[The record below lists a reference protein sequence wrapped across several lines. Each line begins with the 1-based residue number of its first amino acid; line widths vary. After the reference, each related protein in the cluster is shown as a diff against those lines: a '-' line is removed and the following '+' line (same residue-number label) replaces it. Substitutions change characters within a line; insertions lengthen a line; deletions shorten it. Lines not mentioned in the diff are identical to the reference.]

1 MGGSDDQT
9 EGSWIWSADGSEL
22 VYTNWYPNEP
32 NHSDGENCLKLS
44 ALYHWHWNDAN
55 CKKVLFQFICEK
67 GAVGLKPIIGQNYQ
81 EEGERIYVQVIQLD
95 TLKLGVRYRS
105 LSIYLSAAKCSFGGL
120 D

>member
-1 MGGSDDQT
+1 MPRAYHALISMLNYQNNCQKGSNFV
-9 EGSWIWSADGSEL
+9 L
-22 VYTNWYPNEP
+22 VSYF
-32 NHSDGENCLKLS
+32 S
-44 ALYHWHWNDAN
+44 
-55 CKKVLFQFICEK
+55 
-67 GAVGLKPIIGQNYQ
+67 AVGLKPIIGQNYQ

>member
-1 MGGSDDQT
+1 MSIKLDVYYLVNIICFVKLDFWMGGSDDQT

-67 GAVGLKPIIGQNYQ
+67 G
-81 EEGERIYVQVIQLD
+81 
-95 TLKLGVRYRS
+95 
-105 LSIYLSAAKCSFGGL
+105 
-120 D
+120 